1 VQEEERMSRSYK
13 RTQYER
19 YEKITKRERRENT
32 RQIRRQ
38 AHVELAG
45 GEDVVIESKVTYH
58 SDARDNFAEFDS
70 TWRRK

>member
-1 VQEEERMSRSYK
+1 MSRSYK

-38 AHVELAG
+38 AHVELAR
-45 GEDVVIESKVTYH
+45 GEDEVIDSKITYH
-58 SDARDNFAEFDS
+58 ADARENFSEYDP
-70 TWRRK
+70 TWKRK

>member
-1 VQEEERMSRSYK
+1 MSRSYK

-38 AHVELAG
+38 AHVELAR
-45 GEDVVIESKVTYH
+45 GEDEIIEGIVTYH
-58 SDARDNFAEFDS
+58 SDARDNFAEIDP
-70 TWRRK
+70 TWTRK